1 MSKKSYKKPTK
12 RGLHI
17 VIVLND
23 NVNTFQ
29 HVRKCLQ
36 EICGHNYIQAIQCTN
51 IIHGAGRCEVYTDS
65 YDQCV
70 EVYKELTDKGLAVSI
85 VK

>member
-1 MSKKSYKKPTK
+1 MSKNSYKKPTK
-12 RGLHI
+12 RGTHI
-17 VIVLND
+17 VLVLND

-36 EICGHNYIQAIQCTN
+36 EVCGHNYLQSIQCTN
-51 IIHGAGRCEVYTDS
+51 IIHRSGRCDVYTDV
-65 YDQCV
+65 YDQCI
-70 EVYKELTDKGLAVSI
+70 EVYKELSEKGLSVSI